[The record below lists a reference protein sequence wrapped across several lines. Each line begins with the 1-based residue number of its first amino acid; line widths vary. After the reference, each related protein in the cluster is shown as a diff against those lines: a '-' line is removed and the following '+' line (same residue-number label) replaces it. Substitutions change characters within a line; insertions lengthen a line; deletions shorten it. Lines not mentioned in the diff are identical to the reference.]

1 MFLSTNES
9 GEKKAV
15 VEQLHDRTEK
25 ENEKW
30 HIQTAVWS
38 ITHA

>member
-15 VEQLHDRTEK
+15 VEQLHDRSEK
-25 ENEKW
+25 DGE
-30 HIQTAVWS
+30 A
-38 ITHA
+38 